1 MALQQ
6 FAMQRP
12 EVAADPVFKL
22 VNKLFEV
29 APGVLTEHG
38 SSNIISVECRT
49 ESNSRLQE
57 RPRTPSPTS
66 TPSPDP
72 CSGTT
77 VSPNSISTPSLSV
90 RFSILL
96 PL

>member
-6 FAMQRP
+6 FATSRP

-38 SSNIISVECRT
+38 KTKNPFPNVDAVSGSLLYHYGLTQFDFYTVTFGTSRAMGGLSQLVWDRG
-49 ESNSRLQE
+49 ESRRPSRAT
-57 RPRTPSPTS
+57 R
-66 TPSPDP
+66 
-72 CSGTT
+72 
-77 VSPNSISTPSLSV
+77 
-90 RFSILL
+90 
-96 PL
+96 

>member
-38 SSNIISVECRT
+38 PSMLFQQMTFADVRLSNRQD
-49 ESNSRLQE
+49 QE
-57 RPRTPSPTS
+57 P
-66 TPSPDP
+66 
-72 CSGTT
+72 
-77 VSPNSISTPSLSV
+77 
-90 RFSILL
+90 L
-96 PL
+96 P